1 MEKYNAS
8 QLIKGQKAEIS
19 AIDINEIPLKLIEM
33 GCLPGNN
40 IELIQIAPLGDP
52 FFFTIND
59 AKVAIRKS
67 TASYI
72 YIHIESLQ

>member
-1 MEKYNAS
+1 MKKHNAS
-8 QLIKGQKAEIS
+8 QLLKGQKAEIS
-19 AIDINEIPLKLIEM
+19 AIEINEIPLKLIEM

-52 FFFTIND
+52 LFFSIND
-59 AKVAIRKS
+59 AKVAIRKT

-72 YIHIESLQ
+72 FIQPEVAE